1 MLPYSL
7 INKLACDASFFF
19 EEELTLVDLLGYGWL
34 LSSVVGGHN
43 TNARIKTPTF
53 DLFRQIIVLVS
64 LHVLL
69 DTLTATFCF
78 MYVL

>member
-1 MLPYSL
+1 M
-7 INKLACDASFFF
+7 
-19 EEELTLVDLLGYGWL
+19 VDLLGCGWL

-43 TNARIKTPTF
+43 TNARIKKPTF

-78 MYVL
+78 YVCFIAFIELRDVKFKI